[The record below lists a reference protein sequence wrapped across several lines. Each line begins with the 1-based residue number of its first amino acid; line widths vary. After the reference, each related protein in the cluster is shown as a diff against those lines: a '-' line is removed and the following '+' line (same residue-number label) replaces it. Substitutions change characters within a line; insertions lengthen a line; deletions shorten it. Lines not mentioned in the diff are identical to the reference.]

1 MPLKVLWQNQSSR
14 DGGLLVED
22 GVMPSDKSQY
32 RGYEIRLRQEW
43 SNWCAHI
50 HPTRDD
56 LPMLALSPLR
66 TLSQSRKEALAAAK
80 HNIDEAL
87 GDVKQDVA

>member
-1 MPLKVLWQNQSSR
+1 MPN
-14 DGGLLVED
+14 
-22 GVMPSDKSQY
+22 DKSQY

-43 SNWCAHI
+43 SNWCASI

-66 TLSQSRKEALAAAK
+66 TLSFSRKEALAAAK
-80 HNIDEAL
+80 RSIDEAL
-87 GDVKQDVA
+87 GGLEQEVS

>member
-1 MPLKVLWQNQSSR
+1 
-14 DGGLLVED
+14 VED
-22 GVMPSDKSQY
+22 GEMPSDKSQY

-43 SNWCAHI
+43 SNWCANI

-56 LPMLALSPLR
+56 LPMLALSTLR
-66 TLSQSRKEALAAAK
+66 TLSFSRKEALDTAK

-87 GDVKQDVA
+87 GDRKQHVA